1 MSQPLIFITGA
12 TGFIG
17 AHVVTQALSAGYHVR
32 LSVRKEAQI
41 SNLRKVFSSHS
52 ANLDFVVVPDF
63 TSPGAFDI
71 ALHRVTYIFH
81 LASPMPGTGDDFQ
94 NDYVKP
100 AVDGTIALL
109 TAAKSVD
116 TIKRVVIVSSLLA
129 LIPLDALVTGK
140 FTAKGNPPTYLH
152 TPFITT
158 KHPPEGTKIDID
170 PQMSFP
176 ADPRAAGGLKY
187 HASKILAHRAT
198 LSWCN
203 SSIPRYS
210 IVTLHPSFVFG
221 ANLLQTSPEGLDG
234 TNAMLWS
241 SLTSPQPLIPMSAV
255 DVRDVAAAHIRA
267 LEVKAEDG
275 EVEEFIVCASEREGW
290 TWDRVAE
297 FVKQK
302 YEFVGVK
309 VEGPFEQPPSVNTSK
324 AERVLGFGWRSMED
338 TVGSFLDHQVELRGK
353 L

>member
-41 SNLRKVFSSHS
+41 SNVRKVFSSHS

-63 TSPGAFDI
+63 TSTGAFEK
-71 ALHRVTYIFH
+71 ALH
-81 LASPMPGTGDDFQ
+81 G
-94 NDYVKP
+94 NDYVKS
-100 AVDGTIALL
+100 AVDGTTALL
-109 TAAKSVD
+109 NTAKTVD
-116 TIKRVVIVSSLLA
+116 TIKRVVIVSSFLA

-140 FTAKGNPPTYLH
+140 FTAK
-152 TPFITT
+152 
-158 KHPPEGTKIDID
+158 EGQKIDID

-176 ADPRAAGGLKY
+176 TDPRTAGGLKY

-198 LSWCN
+198 LSC
-203 SSIPRYS
+203 
-210 IVTLHPSFVFG
+210 
-221 ANLLQTSPEGLDG
+221 E
-234 TNAMLWS
+234 
-241 SLTSPQPLIPMSAV
+241 
-255 DVRDVAAAHIRA
+255 
-267 LEVKAEDG
+267 K
-275 EVEEFIVCASEREGW
+275 EGW

-297 FVKQK
+297 FVRQK

-309 VEGPFEQPPSVNTSK
+309 VKGPFEQPPSVDTSK
-324 AERVLGFGWRSMED
+324 AERVLGFGWRIMED
-338 TVGSFLDHQVELRGK
+338 TVGSFLDHQIELRSK